1 MSSQEVQNIIINYL
15 KDFNPEYIGIFGSY
29 SRKDNI
35 SNSDLDLLVKFKKS
49 VSLLQLIRIENGLS
63 DKIGVKI
70 DLVTEGALKN
80 EIIKSSI
87 QSDLNV
93 IFKA

>member
-80 EIIKSSI
+80 EIIKRSI